1 MVRAGGGG
9 GGAKTKKN
17 YPHCRI
23 LCAGLL
29 KKRLTPGDNLA
40 KTKGMAPVGFHKG
53 KKMTHTPVEKGNQEG
68 KVEQKCTEVIRAAAR
83 RST

>member
-1 MVRAGGGG
+1 MVRAGW
-9 GGAKTKKN
+9 GAKTKKN
-17 YPHCRI
+17 YLHCRI

-53 KKMTHTPVEKGNQEG
+53 KKKTHTPVDKEE

>member
-1 MVRAGGGG
+1 MVRAGGRR
-9 GGAKTKKN
+9 AKTKKN
-17 YPHCRI
+17 YLHCRI

-40 KTKGMAPVGFHKG
+40 KTKGMAPVAFHKG
-53 KKMTHTPVEKGNQEG
+53 KKMTHTPVDKEE

>member
-1 MVRAGGGG
+1 MVRAGW
-9 GGAKTKKN
+9 GAKTKKN
-17 YPHCRI
+17 YLHCRI

-40 KTKGMAPVGFHKG
+40 KTKGMAPVGFHEG
-53 KKMTHTPVEKGNQEG
+53 KKKTHTPVEKEE

>member
-1 MVRAGGGG
+1 MVRAGW
-9 GGAKTKKN
+9 GAKTKKN
-17 YPHCRI
+17 YLHCRI

-40 KTKGMAPVGFHKG
+40 KTKGMAPVAFHKG
-53 KKMTHTPVEKGNQEG
+53 KKMTHTPVDKEE

>member
-1 MVRAGGGG
+1 MVRAGL
-9 GGAKTKKN
+9 GAKTKKN
-17 YPHCRI
+17 YLHCRI

-40 KTKGMAPVGFHKG
+40 KTKGIAPVGFHKG
-53 KKMTHTPVEKGNQEG
+53 KKKTHTPVDKEE

>member
-1 MVRAGGGG
+1 MVRAGW
-9 GGAKTKKN
+9 GAKTKKN
-17 YPHCRI
+17 YLHCRI

-53 KKMTHTPVEKGNQEG
+53 KKKTHTPVEKEE

>member
-1 MVRAGGGG
+1 M
-9 GGAKTKKN
+9 
-17 YPHCRI
+17 
-23 LCAGLL
+23 
-29 KKRLTPGDNLA
+29 A

-53 KKMTHTPVEKGNQEG
+53 KKMTHTPVEKGNQEE

>member
-1 MVRAGGGG
+1 MVRAGW
-9 GGAKTKKN
+9 GAKTKKN
-17 YPHCRI
+17 YLHCRI

-53 KKMTHTPVEKGNQEG
+53 KKKTHTLVDKGNQEE